1 VRWRTRKHAAEP
13 RDTLGVAGAALPA
26 ERILQLAAFA
36 ADRCADGAEITLTDI
51 VDGVGYPTDA
61 PRDEHGQLAS
71 GTTAWETVRKMV
83 QRDLHDL
90 RQHWGIRLDYDD
102 AAHSYRLAPPFFTP
116 DERRVLLA
124 AVATVSVQG
133 APDGQP
139 GELGA
144 TLDDRRA
151 LVVLRL
157 HHLVATLRTAIGQR
171 RGVTFG
177 LYGVERHVQPYA
189 LGMWRNRWYLAGHD
203 LDRTTLRRYRLDR
216 IDAGE
221 PTIHLLGAAHSYEI
235 PADFDVDAAFDL
247 DPNVWGQDPALSGRV
262 CVGIDHV
269 DAFRGELGGEVVES
283 ERRTA
288 VVELEVRHHQS
299 FRDRLL
305 AFRGSAVVVD
315 PPELVAMVRGHL
327 AALAGAG

>member
-1 VRWRTRKHAAEP
+1 MRWRPRKDGAEP

-51 VDGVGYPTDA
+51 VDGVRYPTDVE
-61 PRDEHGQLAS
+61 RDEHGQLLP
-71 GTTAWETVRKMV
+71 GTTDWETVRKMV
-83 QRDLHDL
+83 QRDLRDL
-90 RQHWGIRLDYDD
+90 RDHWGIRLEYDEPT
-102 AAHSYRLAPPFFTP
+102 HSYRLAPPFFTP

-133 APDGQP
+133 APDGEP

-157 HHLVATLRTAIGQR
+157 HHLVATLRTAIGER
-171 RGVTFG
+171 REVTFG

-203 LDRTTLRRYRLDR
+203 LDRDTLRRYRLDR
-216 IDAGE
+216 VDAGE
-221 PTIHLLGAAHSYEI
+221 PTVALVGTAHTYEI
-235 PADFDVDAAFDL
+235 PANFDIDAAFDL
-247 DPNVWGQDPALSGRV
+247 DPNVWGQDRALPARV
-262 CVGIDHV
+262 RVGIDHV

-283 ERRTA
+283 DGRTA
-288 VVELEVRHHQS
+288 IVELDVRHYQS

-305 AFRGSAVVVD
+305 AFRGSAVVLE
-315 PPELVAMVRGHL
+315 PPALVAVVRDHL
-327 AALAGAG
+327 AALAGGG